1 MTKLIAMLAITLAAT
16 TYAFAAED
24 TEEQTQVT
32 TTEETCEV
40 AECTNSCGDCDKK

>member
-24 TEEQTQVT
+24 TEE
-32 TTEETCEV
+32 
-40 AECTNSCGDCDKK
+40 